1 MNVVE
6 PGARARLECQ
16 RELLRN
22 RYVNRPERN
31 VNRCGANT

>member
-16 RELLRN
+16 GELLRS
-22 RYVNRPERN
+22 RYVNRPERD
-31 VNRCGANT
+31 VNRCRANT